1 VRARCASVALARLAV
16 LAAAACTL
24 AAVALPATAAADVPH
39 IKHLFVIV
47 LENENAEETFGAN
60 PPSPYLGKTMR
71 EDGVFIPNYYG
82 IGHQSL
88 DNYIAMVSGQ
98 PPNLSTQADCL
109 FYTDFLALTMREDGV
124 AIGQGCV
131 YPQSVQTVAN
141 QLENS
146 GHSWR
151 GYMQDMA
158 SSVAAGEPATCRH
171 PALGS
176 VDSAQSARAGDQYAT
191 RHDPFVYFHS
201 IIDFATCQR
210 NVVDLGQLP
219 GDLASAATTP
229 EYAFISPDLC
239 ADGHDAT
246 CADGTSPGGFAGID
260 AFLREW
266 VPRIES
272 SAGFRDDG
280 ALLVTFDE
288 SESGAE
294 ACCNE
299 PTGPN
304 TPNNGGSTSG
314 SGGGRTGAVLVSPCT
329 KPGTATQTAYN
340 HYSFLRWTE
349 DNFGLAHLAYAGTAG
364 LTGFGTDVFSNPACD
379 SVPSGGGGGGA
390 SAAEKAAARTRL
402 IVKPR
407 RVIAGR
413 KRIFRFRLVSD
424 VAECR
429 AAAAVTLGGRQ
440 ARTNRRGT
448 ARLKLRPTRTGKL
461 VALAR
466 PRGCPQARATV
477 RVVDRHTHR
486 HP

>member
-1 VRARCASVALARLAV
+1 VRAFIAV
-16 LAAAACTL
+16 LAAAATL
-24 AAVALPATAAADVPH
+24 TIAAPPASASAEVPH
-39 IKHLFVIV
+39 IKHVFVIV
-47 LENENAEETFGAN
+47 LENENAEETFGAD
-60 PPSPYLGKTMR
+60 PPSPYLGTTMR
-71 EDGVFIPNYYG
+71 EDGAFIPNYFG

-109 FYTDFLALTMREDGV
+109 FYTDFLALTTREDGV
-124 AIGQGCV
+124 AVGQGCV
-131 YPQSVQTVAN
+131 YPRSVQTVAN

-146 GHSWR
+146 GRSWR

-158 SSVAAGEPATCRH
+158 SSVAAGEPASCRH
-171 PALGS
+171 PAIGA
-176 VDSAQSARAGDQYAT
+176 VDNTQSARAGDQYAT

-201 IIDFATCQR
+201 IIDFASCQR

-229 EYAFISPDLC
+229 EYAFITPDLC

-272 SAGFRDDG
+272 SPGFRDDG

-299 PTGPN
+299 PSGPN
-304 TPNNGGSTSG
+304 TPNNGGTTPG
-314 SGGGRTGAVLVSPCT
+314 NGGGRVGAVVVSPCT
-329 KPGTATQTAYN
+329 RPGTVTQAAYN

-364 LTGFGTDVFSNPACD
+364 LTGFGSDVFDNPACD
-379 SVPSGGGGGGA
+379 TVPSGAKGGGEGA
-390 SAAEKAAARTRL
+390 SAAEKAAATTRL

-407 RVIAGR
+407 TAGTAH
-413 KRIFRFRLVSD
+413 KRIFRFHLLSD
-424 VAECR
+424 VPDCR
-429 AAAAVTLGGRQ
+429 EAAPVSFGGRQ
-440 ARTNRRGT
+440 ARTNGRGR
-448 ARLKLRPTRTGKL
+448 ARLKLRPRHAGRL
-461 VALAR
+461 VAVAR
-466 PRGCPQARATV
+466 PRGCPVARAAV
-477 RVVDRHTHR
+477 RVRAPHGR
-486 HP
+486 